1 MEKKSVQSCDRSQRK
16 KAATSGFNTRRIV
29 LAAAFVALAT
39 ITNAFITVRLGSLF
53 KISALLIVS
62 FYAGYYLG
70 APLGFLVGILSDLF
84 GLLLFS
90 DGAINPLILLSSG
103 LNCALPAYFF
113 GFKRPLKRKPSFGEF
128 AIKSALGYFT
138 CYILCTVL
146 ISSVGIW
153 LYTAYIVEKYQ
164 TLIAWIGYRA
174 AVQSLNT
181 VANYAATLLLFI
193 PLGKTKA
200 LDEI

>member
-1 MEKKSVQSCDRSQRK
+1 MEKNSVQSGDCSQK
-16 KAATSGFNTRRIV
+16 NKTTSGFNTRTIV

-39 ITNAFITVRLGSLF
+39 VTNAFITVRIGSLF
-53 KISALLIVS
+53 KISALLIVC

-70 APLGFLVGILSDLF
+70 APLGFLVGIISDIF

-90 DGAINPLILLSSG
+90 DGALNPLILLSSG
-103 LNCALPAYFF
+103 LNCALPALFF
-113 GFKRPLKRKPSFGEF
+113 GLKRPLKNKPTFGEF

-153 LYTAYIVEKYQ
+153 LYTSYIVEKYQ
-164 TLIAWIGYRA
+164 TLIAGIGYRA

-181 VANYAATLLLFI
+181 VANYAATLVLFI
-193 PLGKTKA
+193 PLSKIKT
-200 LDEI
+200 LDRG